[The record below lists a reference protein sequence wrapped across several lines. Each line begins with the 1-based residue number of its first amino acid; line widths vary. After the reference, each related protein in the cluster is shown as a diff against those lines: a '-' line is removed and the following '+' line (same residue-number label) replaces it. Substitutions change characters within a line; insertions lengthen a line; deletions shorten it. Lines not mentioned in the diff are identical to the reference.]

1 MAKFVY
7 KMQNLLD
14 IKYKLEAQA
23 KSDYAAAAAK
33 LAEEEEK
40 LAALYLKKRSY
51 ESHGKELLMDRI
63 NVLELKAN
71 KDAINAIKSMIRTQ
85 SLEVHVAQKNLEAQR
100 LRLSEIMV
108 DRKTYEKLKEN
119 KFQEFLQELRAEE
132 SKEVDQLVS
141 FNFNNQ

>member
-23 KSDYAAAAAK
+23 KSDYVAAAAK

-119 KFQEFLQELRAEE
+119 KFQEFLQELSAEE

>member
-51 ESHGKELLMDRI
+51 ESHGKELLLDRI

-119 KFQEFLQELRAEE
+119 KFQEFLQELSAEE

>member
-119 KFQEFLQELRAEE
+119 KFQEFLQELSVEE

>member
-7 KMQNLLD
+7 KMQNILD

-40 LAALYLKKRSY
+40 LAALYLRKRSY
-51 ESHGKELLMDRI
+51 ESHGKELLMDKI

-71 KDAINAIKSMIRTQ
+71 RDAITAIKSMIRTQ
-85 SLEVHVAQKNLEAQR
+85 SLEVHVAQKNLETQR

-108 DRKTYEKLKEN
+108 DRKTHEKLKEN
-119 KFQEFLQELRAEE
+119 KFQEFLQELGAEE

>member
-85 SLEVHVAQKNLEAQR
+85 SLEVHVTQKNLEAQR

-119 KFQEFLQELRAEE
+119 KFQEFLQELSAEE

>member
-1 MAKFVY
+1 MSKFVY

-119 KFQEFLQELRAEE
+119 KFQEFLQELSAEE